1 MTKEY
6 RPQQFGSGN
15 GLLARLSPQARL
27 LCSMLVLVTA
37 LTSLLDPLAGI
48 FFTLCVSAVFLLIC
62 GVPLRHLMRASIAV
76 VSMSA
81 PVLCYVIIA
90 SSDAFTFSP
99 ETSLTVDAA
108 MQQHVVIVALKGM
121 SCALIVVGALSTVS
135 FSELYDS
142 LARIPL
148 PRIVLLLMLQI
159 LHQTKLLL
167 DETARISDAFA
178 IRGAT
183 SGMKAPVLVLRYF
196 PQTWLPRIVA
206 KSERV
211 ANAME
216 LRGYGTAVPQFE
228 RSPMFLHDWLALCIA
243 ALIVS
248 VVIANRLLGCI

>member
-1 MTKEY
+1 MKGHPTA
-6 RPQQFGSGN
+6 QFGSGK

-37 LTSLLDPLAGI
+37 LISLPNPLAGI
-48 FFTLCVSAVFLLIC
+48 FFTLCVSAVFLLLC

-81 PVLCYVIIA
+81 PVLCYALIA
-90 SSDAFTFSP
+90 GSDGLVFPPGTSSP
-99 ETSLTVDAA
+99 VDAA
-108 MQQHVVIVALKGM
+108 VHQHIVVVALKGM

-135 FSELYDS
+135 FSELYDF

-178 IRGAT
+178 VRGAT
-183 SGMKAPVLVLRYF
+183 SGISAPVLVLRYF

-216 LRGYGTAVPQFE
+216 LRGYGTTLPQFGG
-228 RSPMFLHDWLALCIA
+228 SPMFLHDWLALCVA

-248 VVIANRLLGCI
+248 AVIANRLLGCI